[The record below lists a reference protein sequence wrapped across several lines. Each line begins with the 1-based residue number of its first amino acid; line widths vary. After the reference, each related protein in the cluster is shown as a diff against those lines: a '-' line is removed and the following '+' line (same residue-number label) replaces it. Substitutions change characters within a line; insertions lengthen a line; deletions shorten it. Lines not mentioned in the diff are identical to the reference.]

1 MKNNTLSIMVIVTKK
16 GGIVSLSEPIAL
28 TKITVIQ
35 KDISNK
41 IKQAYIDGFQE
52 PLLFGVH
59 GGVKQFYGVNP
70 EVEYP
75 STLDHIVAAAGG

>member
-1 MKNNTLSIMVIVTKK
+1 M
-16 GGIVSLSEPIAL
+16 SEPIEL
-28 TKITVIQ
+28 TKITIIQ
-35 KDISNK
+35 KDTANK
-41 IKQAYIDGFQE
+41 IREAYISGFEE

-59 GGVKQFYGVNP
+59 GGVKRFYGVDP

>member
-1 MKNNTLSIMVIVTKK
+1 MKNTNLSIMVVITKK
-16 GGIVSLSEPIAL
+16 GGIVSLSDPIAL

-35 KDISNK
+35 KDTPNK
-41 IKQAYIDGFQE
+41 IREAYIDGFQE

-70 EVEYP
+70 KVEYP

>member
-1 MKNNTLSIMVIVTKK
+1 M
-16 GGIVSLSEPIAL
+16 SEPIAL
-28 TKITVIQ
+28 TKITVFQ
-35 KDISNK
+35 KDTPNK
-41 IKQAYIDGFQE
+41 IREAYIEGFSE